1 MLHPVPTNEAVMT
14 ESQQYNCFISN
25 ARNATQ
31 NMSVHRIK
39 VAVLPLDL
47 PCSGLLTYS
56 GEILTIGKSQN
67 MKLDGLFPTAAE
79 MKHMRKT
86 VG

>member
-1 MLHPVPTNEAVMT
+1 MQEMPL
-14 ESQQYNCFISN
+14 
-25 ARNATQ
+25 Q

-47 PCSGLLTYS
+47 PGSGLLTHS
-56 GEILTIGKSQN
+56 GDILTNGKSHN
-67 MKLDGLFPTAAE
+67 MKLDGLLPTAAE

-86 VG
+86 AG